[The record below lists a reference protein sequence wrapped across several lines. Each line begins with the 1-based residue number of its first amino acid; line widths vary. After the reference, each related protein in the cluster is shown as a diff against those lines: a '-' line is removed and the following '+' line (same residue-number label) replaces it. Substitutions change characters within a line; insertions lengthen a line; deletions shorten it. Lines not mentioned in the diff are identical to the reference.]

1 MEQIFNQLSN
11 NYDPYLVA
19 NLKSINENLSLM
31 KISEL
36 WNMINQKKTTIRTLQ
51 KTEEIQENQDG
62 GMQEESSSVAQQEPI
77 KYVSN
82 ILDVLQSVKFKLS
95 GIEASKLNQLYAG
108 VYEGGFQL
116 WECERDIVEFLF
128 YSSWLMEKMKNNYN
142 INILEIGCGSGLAG
156 VLLLQMVGSY
166 FNQF

>member
-1 MEQIFNQLSN
+1 M
-11 NYDPYLVA
+11 
-19 NLKSINENLSLM
+19 
-31 KISEL
+31 
-36 WNMINQKKTTIRTLQ
+36 
-51 KTEEIQENQDG
+51 
-62 GMQEESSSVAQQEPI
+62 AQQEPI

-116 WECERDIVEFLF
+116 WECERDIVEFMF
-128 YSSWLMEKMKNNYN
+128 YSSWLREKVEKNYN

-156 VLLLQMVGSY
+156 VLLLQKVGSN
-166 FNQF
+166 FNRLQIIMTRVTKM